1 MFDIPEQSCTG
12 MLKTRKGIAT
22 VKYKKKPAFPNPNQ
36 IEKVILK
43 ILSRIVQRTICKN
56 PE

>member
-1 MFDIPEQSCTG
+1 MFVIPEQSYAD

-22 VKYKKKPAFPNPNQ
+22 VKNKEEPAFANPNQ
-36 IEKVILK
+36 LEKVILK